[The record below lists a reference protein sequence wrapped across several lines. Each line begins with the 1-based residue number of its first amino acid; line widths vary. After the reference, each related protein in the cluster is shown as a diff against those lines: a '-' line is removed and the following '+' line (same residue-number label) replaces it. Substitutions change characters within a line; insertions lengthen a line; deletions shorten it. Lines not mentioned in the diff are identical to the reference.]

1 MCRNPIHH
9 VYIADGFLDDCEQL
23 IQRCLQRQNI
33 LDFQS
38 FCIVW
43 QEMNM
48 GCLYQGR
55 TSGAE
60 VAELSEE
67 VLHIAK
73 HYMIANTSNYEE
85 SVAGLFLVYSLLN
98 LQPYPGFAAL
108 RLVPEDVAAISRLE
122 AVARRER
129 RHDVLYILAS
139 VLIKGPCHYH
149 AAERER
155 GMEAPIKKYLDGFKS
170 IDSIRG
176 VRPNGVFY
184 RQNEELDIIRELGNL
199 TKQYSDAKDRIIGS
213 GPSDRNLQY
222 IDEELPT
229 ELNYSL
235 RKIIGG
241 EVDVVNDAVVSDE
254 EEEEE
259 EEEERNRKREPSTDH
274 HTIVEAIKA
283 KAMKGT
289 VNPMK
294 HLTGIEDRK
303 IQRQCKTQQSSK
315 KSDIKSKPGKV
326 KTNSPTKPQACKSP
340 KKRRASPKSSNAKKP
355 KSNPEKQ
362 EVERIIKEEKD
373 DSKENDDQLE
383 EYHVEI
389 VPEEKNEFSDDEEED
404 FGKIGEENEVDIEIE
419 SLPSFI
425 RTEDNGQVFEI
436 EIIDKYGRSHKSQE
450 ENVDRDIALLAS
462 LPDISMSS
470 DDTVE
475 DATLCPDSEEN
486 DDDSGNED
494 IKNIRNT
501 KDDPPNKNLKKTHL
515 KSKFKRLGMLP
526 VANFDE
532 SN

>member
-1 MCRNPIHH
+1 MYGNPINH

-60 VAELSEE
+60 VAELTEE
-67 VLHIAK
+67 VLQIAK

-155 GMEAPIKKYLDGFKS
+155 GMEAPIKKYLDGFNS

-176 VRPNGVFY
+176 IRPNGVFY

-199 TKQYSDAKDRIIGS
+199 TKQYSDAKARIIGT
-213 GPSDRNLQY
+213 GPSDRSLRY

-229 ELNYSL
+229 ELNNSL
-235 RKIIGG
+235 RNIIGG
-241 EVDVVNDAVVSDE
+241 VVDEASDDSVSDE
-254 EEEEE
+254 EEVPEH
-259 EEEERNRKREPSTDH
+259 REDH

-283 KAMKGT
+283 KAMRNT

-303 IQRQCKTQQSSK
+303 IQIQCKTQQNSNK
-315 KSDIKSKPGKV
+315 IDIKSKPGKV
-326 KTNSPTKPQACKSP
+326 KTNSPTKPQACKP
-340 KKRRASPKSSNAKKP
+340 PNKRVASPKGNNTKKS
-355 KSNPEKQ
+355 KSNPEKER

-373 DSKENDDQLE
+373 DNKEDDVNME
-383 EYHVEI
+383 EYRVEI
-389 VPEEKNEFSDDEEED
+389 LPEEKDEISDGNEED
-404 FGKIGEENEVDIEIE
+404 LEQSGEENEVDIEIG

-436 EIIDKYGRSHKSQE
+436 EIIDKYGRSHTSQE

-470 DDTVE
+470 DDTVG
-475 DATLCPDSEEN
+475 DATLCSDSEEN
-486 DDDSGNED
+486 DDDSDNKD
-494 IKNIRNT
+494 FNNILNT
-501 KDDPPNKNLKKTHL
+501 KQYPPPNKNLKKTHL

-526 VANFDE
+526 VANFNE
-532 SN
+532 